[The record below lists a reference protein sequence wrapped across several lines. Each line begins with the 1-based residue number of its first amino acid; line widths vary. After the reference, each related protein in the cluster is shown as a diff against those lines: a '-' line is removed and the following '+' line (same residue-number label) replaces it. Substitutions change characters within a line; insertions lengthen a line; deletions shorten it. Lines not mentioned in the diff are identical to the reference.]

1 MSRLAQKWIM
11 SEAIHRIEAVVPRD
25 PRDPCD
31 PRDLRDPRDPCPSS
45 PGFPFI
51 GLVCLLLLSVA
62 PATAADDEATPACL
76 VVSGLGGVPEWEEN
90 FEKWADTAAGICR
103 EQLKAAV
110 FRLDG
115 RTRVKA
121 EVLQALAEAATA
133 GNGDLWVF
141 LVGHGTWDG
150 RQYRFNI
157 KGPDLT
163 TADLAGAF
171 DRLGDRRIL
180 LVAGTSASGEL
191 LQRLGGP
198 HRVILAATRERERHP
213 PLFLSFFLEG
223 LTSAE
228 ADRNKD
234 RRVSLQEVFDFC
246 ELKVAAWYEEQG
258 RIRTEHAALND
269 AGGTGRLAPV
279 TYLST
284 PPEQAYRSLEARE
297 LAPTRSRLE
306 RAIEDLKLRKT
317 EMPAEAYYRELE
329 GLLVELAELN
339 ERIRTLEGEP

>member
-1 MSRLAQKWIM
+1 MNRLESRN
-11 SEAIHRIEAVVPRD
+11 PRD
-25 PRDPCD
+25 PRDP
-31 PRDLRDPRDPCPSS
+31 RDSRDPRNPRDPRLRTLCLALA
-45 PGFPFI
+45 G
-51 GLVCLLLLSVA
+51 LLLPSVP
-62 PATAADDEATPACL
+62 PALAADNGTTPACL
-76 VVSGLGGVPEWEEN
+76 VISGLGGVPEWEEN

-103 EQLKAAV
+103 DQLKAAV

-115 RTRVKA
+115 RTQVKA
-121 EVLQALAEAATA
+121 QILQTVTEAATA
-133 GNGDLWVF
+133 GNGDLWIF

-150 RQYRFNI
+150 REYRFNI

-163 TADLAGAF
+163 TADLAEAL

-180 LVAGTSASGEL
+180 VVAATSAAGGL

-258 RIRTEHAALND
+258 RIRTEHAGLND

-279 TYLST
+279 TFLSA

-306 RAIEDLKLRKT
+306 REIEDLKLRKT
-317 EMPAEAYYRELE
+317 EMPADAYYRELE
-329 GLLVELAELN
+329 RLLVELAELN